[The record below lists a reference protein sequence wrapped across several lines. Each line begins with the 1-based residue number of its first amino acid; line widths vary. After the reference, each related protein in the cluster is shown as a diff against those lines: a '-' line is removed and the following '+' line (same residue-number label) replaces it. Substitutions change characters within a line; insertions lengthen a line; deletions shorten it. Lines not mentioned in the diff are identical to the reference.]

1 MDIHNK
7 EFKRSF
13 RGYNEDEIDE
23 FLDQVVNDYER
34 LYRENDQLKKDLE
47 LSKKA
52 NVDYVNREQTIKD
65 TLVMAQKTA
74 EEVTKSA
81 KENAEALKEATA
93 RDCQNLRRQTEIDC
107 KDAQQKAEREAQQ
120 MIAEARERVRR
131 IVEEYDRLVRAKND
145 YLTKVRTSLAQEL
158 AIVEQT
164 MKELPDPTEADR
176 AAGAAA
182 ARAKDVAA
190 EEKKTMPKR
199 TDDVHATETAAP
211 QMPADQAS
219 SLRAQ
224 AGAASAANGVVE
236 KSEEDEAPEA

>member
-74 EEVTKSA
+74 EEVTKNA
-81 KENAEALKEATA
+81 KENAEALT
-93 RDCQNLRRQTEIDC
+93 
-107 KDAQQKAEREAQQ
+107 
-120 MIAEARERVRR
+120 EARERVRR

-176 AAGAAA
+176 AAGVAV
-182 ARAKDVAA
+182 ARAKDAAA
-190 EEKKTMPKR
+190 EEKSAASEHSESAAAAQPKP
-199 TDDVHATETAAP
+199 E
-211 QMPADQAS
+211 DQAS

-224 AGAASAANGVVE
+224 AAANGVDGKPAE
-236 KSEEDEAPEA
+236 NEAPEA

>member
-34 LYRENDQLKKDLE
+34 LYRENDQLKKDLD

-81 KENAEALKEATA
+81 KENAEALRETTA

-107 KDAQQKAEREAQQ
+107 KEMHHKAEDDVRH

-158 AIVEQT
+158 AILDQT
-164 MKELPDPTEADR
+164 LKELPDPTEADHAADEANSR
-176 AAGAAA
+176 AKEAAADVVIPYAKHREESAEAAGQ
-182 ARAKDVAA
+182 
-190 EEKKTMPKR
+190 
-199 TDDVHATETAAP
+199 AP
-211 QMPADQAS
+211 VDQAS

-224 AGAASAANGVVE
+224 ADAANAKDTAE
-236 KSEEDEAPEA
+236 QPAENA

>member
-1 MDIHNK
+1 MLTPMDIHNK

-164 MKELPDPTEADR
+164 MKELPDPTEVDR
-176 AAGAAA
+176 AAGVAV
-182 ARAKDVAA
+182 ARAKDAAA
-190 EEKKTMPKR
+190 EEKSAASEHSESAAAAQPKP
-199 TDDVHATETAAP
+199 E
-211 QMPADQAS
+211 DQAS

-224 AGAASAANGVVE
+224 AAANGVDGKPAE
-236 KSEEDEAPEA
+236 NEAPEA

>member
-81 KENAEALKEATA
+81 KENADALKETTA

-107 KDAQQKAEREAQQ
+107 KEARHQAEDEARRLV
-120 MIAEARERVRR
+120 AEARERVRR
-131 IVEEYDRLVRAKND
+131 IVEEYDRLVRAKNE

-176 AAGAAA
+176 AADEAESRVTDVAGEQGTAA
-182 ARAKDVAA
+182 ARVELSRPLAA
-190 EEKKTMPKR
+190 P
-199 TDDVHATETAAP
+199 ETASQKSDATVK
-211 QMPADQAS
+211 AVTHE
-219 SLRAQ
+219 AQ
-224 AGAASAANGVVE
+224 NA
-236 KSEEDEAPEA
+236 

>member
-81 KENAEALKEATA
+81 KENSDALKETTA

-107 KDAQQKAEREAQQ
+107 KEARHQAEDEARRLV
-120 MIAEARERVRR
+120 AEARERVRR
-131 IVEEYDRLVRAKND
+131 IVEEYDRLVRAKNE

-176 AAGAAA
+176 AADEAESRVTDAAGEQGTAA
-182 ARAKDVAA
+182 ARVELLKPLAA
-190 EEKKTMPKR
+190 P
-199 TDDVHATETAAP
+199 ETASPKSDATVK
-211 QMPADQAS
+211 AVTHE
-219 SLRAQ
+219 AQ
-224 AGAASAANGVVE
+224 NA
-236 KSEEDEAPEA
+236 

>member
-1 MDIHNK
+1 MLTPMDIHNK

-74 EEVTKSA
+74 EEVTKNA
-81 KENAEALKEATA
+81 KENAEALKESTA
-93 RDCQNLRRQTEIDC
+93 RDCQNMRRQTEIDC
-107 KDAQQKAEREAQQ
+107 KEQRHKAEDDARRL
-120 MIAEARERVRR
+120 IAEARERVRR

-145 YLTKVRTSLAQEL
+145 YLMKVRTSLAQEL
-158 AIVEQT
+158 AIIEQT
-164 MKELPDPTEADR
+164 MKELPDPTETDR
-176 AAGAAA
+176 AAQEAAE
-182 ARAKDVAA
+182 RAKDAA
-190 EEKKTMPKR
+190 DEQAIALSSPRNTQPDVTR
-199 TDDVHATETAAP
+199 TKPPDADDAV
-211 QMPADQAS
+211 
-219 SLRAQ
+219 
-224 AGAASAANGVVE
+224 
-236 KSEEDEAPEA
+236 KEAPEA

>member
-23 FLDQVVNDYER
+23 FLDQVVNDYGR

-52 NVDYVNREQTIKD
+52 NVDYVSREQTIKD

-81 KENAEALKEATA
+81 KENADALKETTA

-107 KDAQQKAEREAQQ
+107 KEA
-120 MIAEARERVRR
+120 
-131 IVEEYDRLVRAKND
+131 L
-145 YLTKVRTSLAQEL
+145 
-158 AIVEQT
+158 
-164 MKELPDPTEADR
+164 
-176 AAGAAA
+176 
-182 ARAKDVAA
+182 
-190 EEKKTMPKR
+190 
-199 TDDVHATETAAP
+199 
-211 QMPADQAS
+211 
-219 SLRAQ
+219 
-224 AGAASAANGVVE
+224 
-236 KSEEDEAPEA
+236 